1 MHKVWVIIR
10 REFVE
15 RVRSKWFVIG
25 TILGPVLMGATI
37 VLPIVLVGQG
47 GIRRTIVVVDATQA
61 EVGRR
66 VVELL
71 GQAELIR
78 ATRVAAEPAD
88 VRRTADSLA
97 PYVGLEAID
106 GFLILTDATVDSGRA
121 EYRGSNAAS
130 LGDMRLLQ
138 GALRQVVVAERL
150 RRLGVDPDVVTRADI
165 PVALATVTIRG
176 GEVTGESGEAT
187 FFLAYVVWFLL
198 YISIM
203 LYGVQVMSSV
213 VEEKATR
220 MVEVLVSSVEPFR
233 LLAGK
238 IVGVGAV
245 GLLQMSIWG
254 VCGKLVLDYRVSLVR
269 LLGSRGEDAA
279 GALAAL
285 AMPEVPVGMIFVS
298 LSYFLLGYFLYAAMF
313 GAVAAMVNS
322 EAEARQAQIP
332 VVLLLMVPSVMM
344 VGILAAPNGS
354 LARVLS
360 QIPFT
365 SPIAMPVR
373 WASAPVSPA
382 ELGASLALLVAAVLG
397 TAWIAGRIY
406 RVGILMYGKKPG
418 LREIVRWVK
427 G

>member
-1 MHKVWVIIR
+1 MRKVWVIIR

-25 TILGPVLMGATI
+25 TTLGPVLMGAMI
-37 VLPIVLVGQG
+37 VLPIVLAGQG
-47 GIRRTIVVVDATQA
+47 VARRSIVVVDATSG
-61 EVGRR
+61 EVGRQL
-66 VVELL
+66 VELL
-71 GQAELIR
+71 GQAGLVR
-78 ATRVAAEPAD
+78 STRVAALPAD
-88 VRRTADSLA
+88 VSRAADSLA
-97 PYVGLEAID
+97 LDVGFEAID
-106 GFLILTDATVDSGRA
+106 GFLIITDATVDSGRA

-138 GALRQVVVAERL
+138 AAVRQVVVAERL
-150 RRLGVDPDVVTRADI
+150 RRLGVDPDVVTRAEVS
-165 PVALATVTIRG
+165 VALATVTIRG

-187 FFLAYVVWFLL
+187 FLLAQVVWFLL
-198 YISIM
+198 YLSIA

-213 VEEKATR
+213 VEEKTTR

-245 GLLQMSIWG
+245 GLLQMGIWG
-254 VCGKLVLDYRVSLVR
+254 VCGKLVLDYRLGLLR
-269 LLGSRGEDAA
+269 LLGGKGEAA
-279 GALAAL
+279 AAAFGTL
-285 AMPEVPVGMIFVS
+285 AMPEVPVDMILVS

-313 GAVAAMVNS
+313 AAVAAMVNS
-322 EAEARQAQIP
+322 ETEARQAQIP
-332 VVLLLMVPSVMM
+332 VVILLMVPSVLM
-344 VGILAAPNGS
+344 VGILTEPSGS

-373 WASAPVSPA
+373 WASAPVPVA
-382 ELGASLALLVAAVLG
+382 ELGGSLALLAAAVLG
-397 TAWIAGRIY
+397 TVWIAGRIY